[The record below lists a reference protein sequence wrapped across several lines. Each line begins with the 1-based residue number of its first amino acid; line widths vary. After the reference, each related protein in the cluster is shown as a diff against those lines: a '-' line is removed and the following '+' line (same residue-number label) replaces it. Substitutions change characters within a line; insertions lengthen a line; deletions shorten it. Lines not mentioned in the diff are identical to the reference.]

1 MKTLRHLCAAL
12 ALTFVL
18 ALPAFAGQMDT
29 GITAPPPP
37 PQGNM
42 STTVAGQMDAGIA
55 PTDTA
60 TAMEVALSLLQS
72 LLSLF

>member
-18 ALPAFAGQMDT
+18 ALPAFAGQMDA

-42 STTVAGQMDAGIA
+42 STTVAGNMTTGDTDA
-55 PTDTA
+55 A

>member
-1 MKTLRHLCAAL
+1 MKALRHLCAAL

-18 ALPAFAGQMDT
+18 ALPAFAGQMDA

-42 STTVAGQMDAGIA
+42 STTVAGNMTTGD
-55 PTDTA
+55 TDTA

>member
-18 ALPAFAGQMDT
+18 ALPAFAGQMDA

-42 STTVAGQMDAGIA
+42 STTVAGNMTTGD
-55 PTDTA
+55 TDTA
-60 TAMEVALSLLQS
+60 TDVALSLLQS

>member
-42 STTVAGQMDAGIA
+42 STTVAGNMETGD
-55 PTDTA
+55 TDTA

-72 LLSLF
+72 LLLMF